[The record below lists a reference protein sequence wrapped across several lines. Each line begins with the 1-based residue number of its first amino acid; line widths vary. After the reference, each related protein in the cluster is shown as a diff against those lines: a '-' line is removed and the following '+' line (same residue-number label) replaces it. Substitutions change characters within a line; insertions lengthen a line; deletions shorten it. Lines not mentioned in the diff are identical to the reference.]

1 MKMGGRNYRVWWPQQ
16 LLTSTSSSG
25 LFLFGW
31 FMDSVDSIDIVIA
44 AAISSAKI
52 LTHPFQ
58 TNLEEILVSANQ
70 KMPLRLESFTF
81 SLLGYCLTDG
91 GKLRPVCSQNG
102 GLPFRK
108 QFNDECYKELKA
120 CQNNGKWHCD
130 CMNFIEPYFLSSL
143 GCNNWIFMLL
153 CKPQRILY
161 KRNQQI
167 PYLHHVHHNGDIV
180 TPVDFHIIVYE
191 VPTFGVSHVS
201 MSSWHAPE
209 NIDLLSKKPKWVK
222 EIYKKPVVDNFE
234 TVLLALNCSNSAKTF
249 LEQVENTLSP
259 MTGIFF
265 VSKMLRVAF
274 IIWHMVAAIVA
285 SISTI
290 IYIFLQFLHKPLT
303 HGSIWFILS
312 KIFTHTSKNVHI
324 RSCQF
329 LYWPVTLQAPGT
341 SISHSSV
348 EYSHKAALRKH
359 FIWSNVLMDVT
370 LGIVLG
376 ILLLAN
382 SETIC
387 SWISVIVHQI
397 TNDLLRSGS
406 VWLMGVPA
414 GFKLNNEQAEFI
426 GIISLNTI
434 QIFSTLWS
442 FIDVFLRYYILVL
455 ALLGIV
461 FGLTIP
467 VALCIDILKLATFH
481 ICILHHMIS
490 FLYSQQIQALASLW
504 RLFRGQKRNPLR
516 QRLDSYDYT
525 VEQHVVGSLL
535 FTPLLLL
542 IPTTSVFYIFLTSL
556 ITTIIFL
563 SIIFEIII
571 SMLHATPYAEVWI
584 WIMSRRKFP
593 SGIWFEVLDFGNG
606 ITDEFYSQ
614 PCFDGR
620 QGDSFGGGESGFLV
634 SQLCCNYATIGQV
647 ILPCYIG
654 VFNGVTPSFFTSL
667 AHGLLSGQRFPS
679 TLGTRL
685 PSTMPWMQ
693 ITCKEYWK
701 LCYTAVLSC
710 RL

>member
-1 MKMGGRNYRVWWPQQ
+1 MGGRNYRVWWPQQ

-222 EIYKKPVVDNFE
+222 EIYKKPVVDNFNAE
-234 TVLLALNCSNSAKTF
+234 S
-249 LEQVENTLSP
+249 
-259 MTGIFF
+259 GIH
-265 VSKMLRVAF
+265 
-274 IIWHMVAAIVA
+274 HMA
-285 SISTI
+285 
-290 IYIFLQFLHKPLT
+290 H
-303 HGSIWFILS
+303 
-312 KIFTHTSKNVHI
+312 
-324 RSCQF
+324 
-329 LYWPVTLQAPGT
+329 VTLQAPGT

-504 RLFRGQKRNPLR
+504 RLFR
-516 QRLDSYDYT
+516 
-525 VEQHVVGSLL
+525 
-535 FTPLLLL
+535 
-542 IPTTSVFYIFLTSL
+542 
-556 ITTIIFL
+556 
-563 SIIFEIII
+563 
-571 SMLHATPYAEVWI
+571 
-584 WIMSRRKFP
+584 
-593 SGIWFEVLDFGNG
+593 
-606 ITDEFYSQ
+606 
-614 PCFDGR
+614 
-620 QGDSFGGGESGFLV
+620 
-634 SQLCCNYATIGQV
+634 
-647 ILPCYIG
+647 
-654 VFNGVTPSFFTSL
+654 
-667 AHGLLSGQRFPS
+667 
-679 TLGTRL
+679 
-685 PSTMPWMQ
+685 
-693 ITCKEYWK
+693 
-701 LCYTAVLSC
+701 
-710 RL
+710 